1 MNLATFRLIAGREIR
16 ERLHTKSFA
25 ALTALNVVLIVA
37 VGFIGGLAN
46 RDGPDKRKVGITEP
60 VPERL
65 ADSIV
70 TAAPALERIVEIV
83 PLPDPA
89 AARRAVDDGDVHA
102 AIVIGDA
109 ELIFRSDPDERLAA
123 LVQQAWADD
132 RRSLALRDAG
142 LTSEVA
148 DAALAPPPLSV
159 SFITEPDDDTVAV
172 VVGTVTSILLFIV
185 LQTFG
190 GYVLVG
196 VVEEKST
203 GVGEILLTRARPG
216 QLLAGKVAG
225 VGVAA
230 LVQVVC
236 SVVAGVAAL
245 PLADVEVSGAVW
257 AALPAAIVWF
267 VLGYTLYATG
277 FALAGALVS
286 RQEDAQAAAAPITT
300 ILIGSYVGVYIFGY
314 VPESGVSTILSLVP
328 PLAPFLMPMRMAAG
342 AASLFEIFASVL
354 LLIAAILVVG
364 RLAGQI
370 YDKVILHRG
379 SRIPWRE
386 AFSLMKKREPVGA
399 LSFPEDGGRS
409 AP

>member
-1 MNLATFRLIAGREIR
+1 LNLDTFRLIAGREIS
-16 ERLHTKSFA
+16 ERLRTKSFA
-25 ALTALNVVLIVA
+25 ALTAVNVVLILA
-37 VGFIGGLAN
+37 IGVLGGIAN
-46 RDGPDKRKVGITEP
+46 RDGPDGKKVGITEP
-60 VPERL
+60 VSERL
-65 ADSIV
+65 VDGIRK
-70 TAAPALERIVEIV
+70 AAPAFEKKVEIV
-83 PLPDPA
+83 PFPGRA
-89 AARRAVDDGDVHA
+89 AARRAVADGDVNA
-102 AIVIGDA
+102 AVTTGDGDP

-132 RRSLALRDAG
+132 RRHQALRDAG
-142 LTSEVA
+142 LTPEVA
-148 DAALAPPPLSV
+148 DAALAPQGLRLA
-159 SFITEPDDDTVAV
+159 FITEPDDDTVAV

-190 GYVLVG
+190 GYVLIG

-225 VGVAA
+225 LGVTA

-236 SVVAGVAAL
+236 SVLAGVAAL
-245 PLADVEVSGAVW
+245 PLGGVDVPGAVW
-257 AALPAAIVWF
+257 ASLPAAIVWF
-267 VLGYTLYATG
+267 VLGYALYATG

-300 ILIGSYVGVYIFGY
+300 ILIASYIAVFIFGY
-314 VPESGVSTILSLVP
+314 VPESLASTILSLVP

-342 AASLFEIFASVL
+342 AASLLEIGASL
-354 LLIAAILVVG
+354 LLLLATIVVVG
-364 RLAGQI
+364 KLAGSV

-386 AFSLMKKREPVGA
+386 AFLMSRGSSEGV
-399 LSFPEDGGRS
+399 RR
-409 AP
+409 